1 MALFYTP
8 PKTTKKSP
16 HLIAE
21 IVDLDY
27 QGLGVAKIQGK
38 TWFVEN
44 ALPTEKSLNSCH
56 GRKMPIRIRHNTK
69 KWG

>member
-16 HLIAE
+16 NLIAE

-44 ALPTEKSLNSCH
+44 ALPTEKV
-56 GRKMPIRIRHNTK
+56 
-69 KWG
+69 

>member
-44 ALPTEKSLNSCH
+44 ALLNSCH

-69 KWG
+69 NGADVD